1 MEKLK
6 NAESNMHQDMD
17 NYVKIVD
24 DFETALNKRTTAWH
38 DRAMKARKMAG
49 VRKQTVNLVISA
61 LIALGAIAAAAAV
74 LFK

>member
-24 DFETALNKRTTAWH
+24 DFETALNKRTATWH
-38 DRAMKARKMAG
+38 DRAQKALKMAG
-49 VRKQTVNLVISA
+49 ARKQTVNLVISA

>member
-24 DFETALNKRTTAWH
+24 DFETALNERTTAWH
-38 DRAMKARKMAG
+38 ERAQKARRISGA
-49 VRKQTVNLVISA
+49 RKQAVNLVLSA
-61 LIALGAIAAAAAV
+61 LIALGAIVAAAAV

>member
-6 NAESNMHQDMD
+6 NAESNMHQDMN

-24 DFETALNKRTTAWH
+24 DFETALNKRTTVWH
-38 DRAMKARKMAG
+38 DRALKARKMAG
-49 VRKQTVNLVISA
+49 ARKQTVNLVISA

-74 LFK
+74 LLK